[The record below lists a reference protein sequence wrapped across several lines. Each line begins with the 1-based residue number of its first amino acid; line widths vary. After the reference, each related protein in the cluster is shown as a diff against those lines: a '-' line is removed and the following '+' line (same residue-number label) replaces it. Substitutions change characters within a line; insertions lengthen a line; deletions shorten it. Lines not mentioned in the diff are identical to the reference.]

1 VPGTRFPAV
10 TVRAR
15 AALCCAGLLALLV
28 ACSSNPPPQAQPI
41 GHASGIPAGYTE
53 FRDPGRG
60 YAIAVPSSWI
70 QINVQSPGAAAAFA
84 QVTKEKPQWAQV
96 FGGSLASLA
105 KQNMSLLA
113 VGPSGTGLDV
123 VVEPGS
129 GTITAAQLGTLYSQ
143 MQSTYSEAGMK
154 VLSHQLSSLDGY
166 PALRISATYV
176 FGKVLRETQFIAGVH
191 GNGFALTILG
201 ATPALTSQIAG
212 TFRFL

>member
-10 TVRAR
+10 MVRAR
-15 AALCCAGLLALLV
+15 AALCSAGLIGLLV
-28 ACSSNPPPQAQPI
+28 ACSSNPPQAEPA
-41 GHASGIPAGYTE
+41 GNARGIPAGYTE

-60 YAIAVPSSWI
+60 YTVAIPSSWI

-84 QVTKEKPQWAQV
+84 QAIKEKPQLTQV
-96 FGGSLASLA
+96 FGDDLASLV
-105 KQNMSLLA
+105 KQDVSLLA

-129 GTITAAQLGTLYSQ
+129 GTITAAQLGTLYSEV
-143 MQSTYSEAGMK
+143 QSAYSKAGMK
-154 VLSHQLSSLDGY
+154 VVSHQVSSLDGY
-166 PALRISATYV
+166 PALRVSATYV

-191 GNGFALTILG
+191 GNGFVLTILD

-212 TFRFL
+212 TVRFL